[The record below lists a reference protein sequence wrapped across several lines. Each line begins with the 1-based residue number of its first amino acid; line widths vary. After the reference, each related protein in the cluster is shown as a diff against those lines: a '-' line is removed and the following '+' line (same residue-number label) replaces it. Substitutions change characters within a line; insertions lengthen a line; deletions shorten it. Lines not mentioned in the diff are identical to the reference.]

1 MRGRKRATVCGLIAS
16 TLVLGGAVIEARGP
30 GGKTPAAVRLSSTPQ
45 WERYDDFFRKY
56 TKRYFGPAFDWRFFK
71 AQAIVESNLRPDAVS
86 PVGARGM
93 MQVMPATYAE
103 IRRANSEF
111 GDIND
116 AEWNIAAGIAYARDQ
131 WVYFKKEADDAF
143 QRHFMLG
150 SYNAGRGT
158 MMRAQKVAVAEKLNP
173 RLWPSIEQIAATV
186 GSWRYSETLPYVAAV
201 FTNLEV
207 MDRQGR
213 PGGATVSKQDSSGAS
228 LEDQVKKVKALRQ
241 IGDGAKSVFGRLKNK
256 FNN

>member
-1 MRGRKRATVCGLIAS
+1 MNRVIGGLAAIVLFGGVGLHAQGRRPVAAT
-16 TLVLGGAVIEARGP
+16 
-30 GGKTPAAVRLSSTPQ
+30 RLSATPQ
-45 WERYDDFFRKY
+45 WERYDDYFRKY
-56 TKRYFGPAFDWRFFK
+56 TKRFFGPAFDWRFFK

-103 IRRANSEF
+103 IRRQHAEF

-116 AEWNIAAGIAYARDQ
+116 AEWNIAAGISYSRDQ
-131 WVYFKKEADDAF
+131 WVYWQKEADGEF
-143 QRHFMLG
+143 QRHFTLG

-173 RLWPSIEQIAATV
+173 RIWPSIERIAAKV
-186 GSWRYSETLPYVAAV
+186 NNWRHSETLPYVVAV

-213 PGGATVSKQDSSGAS
+213 PEGPTVSKQDPSGES
-228 LEDQVKKVKALRQ
+228 LADQIKRIKALRA
-241 IGDGAKSVFGRLKNK
+241 IGSGAKSMGSGAKSMFGKFKNRFK
-256 FNN
+256 